1 MAENNSDNMP
11 IDIWVFADGMER
23 SACSKR
29 LALYLVNKAKA
40 IVLQAEMESKVGF
53 ASQDDIHE
61 VLEYVFSE
69 ARQHFVVVRGDDG
82 NGNEYKFLEFDSLPE
97 DFDIFVTNFDKK

>member
-1 MAENNSDNMP
+1 MNPAEETP
-11 IDIWVFADGMER
+11 IDIWVFTDGMER

-29 LALYLVNKAKA
+29 LALYLANKAKA

-61 VLEYVFSE
+61 VLMYVFSE
-69 ARQHFVVVRGDDG
+69 ARQHFVVVKGDDG
-82 NGNEYKFLEFDSLPE
+82 NGNEYSFLDFDSLPE